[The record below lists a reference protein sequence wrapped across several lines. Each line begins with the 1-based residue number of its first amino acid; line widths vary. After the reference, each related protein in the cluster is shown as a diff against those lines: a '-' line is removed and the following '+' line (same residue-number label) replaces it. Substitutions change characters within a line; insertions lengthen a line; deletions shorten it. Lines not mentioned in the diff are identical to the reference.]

1 MLALL
6 HLSWL
11 ATYLFRGLSLP
22 VLYFR
27 VEHGSYC
34 RGMATNMEV
43 GQRVELVGRG
53 GLYGSV
59 AFVGTTLFSP
69 GEWIGAIRLV

>member
-1 MLALL
+1 
-6 HLSWL
+6 
-11 ATYLFRGLSLP
+11 
-22 VLYFR
+22 
-27 VEHGSYC
+27 
-34 RGMATNMEV
+34 MATNMEV